1 MPQRSDELARS
12 LSHGEVVSTLTGNS
26 VEHIALFFACAKV
39 GAILHPISWR
49 LAPAEVAFQL
59 DDAGS
64 DVFVV
69 EDEQRE
75 LAEAALAL
83 ANVVPVQTLKARA
96 GTPGDEPADDDGLL
110 LIYTSGTT
118 GKPKGAL
125 LTHANCFWTN
135 VSFDLATGIGG
146 DDVALAVPAA
156 VPRAAAGTCSRCSR
170 GGRARA
176 SSSSGPSTRA
186 AHCDL
191 IQAKRV
197 TTLMGVPAN
206 YLFMAQDPASPPP
219 TSRRS
224 AAPSS
229 AARRCRCR

>member
-1 MPQRSDELARS
+1 MSLHTIDRWLRDRARATPDRVAVDLEGSLTTYGELAERSEELALS

-83 ANVVPVQTLKARA
+83 ANVVPMQTLQARR
-96 GTPGDEPADDDGLL
+96 GTPGDGPADEDGLL
-110 LIYTSGTT
+110 PSCRSSTS
-118 GKPKGAL
+118 
-125 LTHANCFWTN
+125 
-135 VSFDLATGIGG
+135 
-146 DDVALAVPAA
+146 
-156 VPRAAAGTCSRCSR
+156 AAGTCSHCSR
-170 GGRARA
+170 GGRAHA

-186 AHCDL
+186 VHC
-191 IQAKRV
+191 AW
-197 TTLMGVPAN
+197 
-206 YLFMAQDPASPPP
+206 
-219 TSRRS
+219 SRRS
-224 AAPSS
+224 G
-229 AARRCRCR
+229 